1 MFSREGFGLSAVLVA
16 IISLLPGPVLAQST
30 SPRLPLVFLD
40 TTYVPPTGS
49 VINVAAGG
57 NFQSAPHAAPP
68 GGVIQLQ
75 AGGPL
80 PGGLTPPH
88 KTGKGGV
95 SNSNPAPA

>member
-57 NFQSAPHAAPP
+57 RFQSGLNPPPP
-68 GGVIQLQ
+68 GGGVYLP

-80 PGGLTPPH
+80 LRQLSPPH
-88 KTGKGGV
+88 QTGDRAALIP
-95 SNSNPAPA
+95 NL